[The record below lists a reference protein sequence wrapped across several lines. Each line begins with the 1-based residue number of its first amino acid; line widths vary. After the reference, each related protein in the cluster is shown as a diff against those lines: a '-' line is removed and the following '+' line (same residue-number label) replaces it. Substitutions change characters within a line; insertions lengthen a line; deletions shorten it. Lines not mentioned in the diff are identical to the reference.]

1 MESKKE
7 ANKLMGKK
15 EINVVVPRGRAEVVG
30 ELYKGGQKR

>member
-15 EINVVVPRGRAEVVG
+15 RNQLCGSQRQSVG
-30 ELYKGGQKR
+30 GGGIV